1 MDYSIQLYSVH
12 KALTRE
18 NFDENLGKIA
28 EMGYTAVEPCGF
40 YEYTPGEINAMLKKH
55 NLKLSGT
62 HSAYKSLVEDFDNTL
77 EFHKAIGNPN
87 YIIPGGVPISNQKE
101 IDEFVENANRLQ
113 EKLAA
118 HGINLCYHNH
128 SGEFVVNAD
137 GSMPYEQM
145 ILRTNID
152 LEVDVYWA
160 FRGLGNKNPID
171 LLNRIENRIKCIHLK
186 DGLETGHGKPL
197 GQGDA
202 PIAEIFAWAKEKGKL
217 AVVENESDP
226 LKCMEEA
233 KMCIDYLKTL

>member
-18 NFDENLGKIA
+18 NLDESLGKIA

-40 YEYTPGEINAMLKKH
+40 YEYTPDEFGAMLKKH

-62 HSAYKSLVEDFDNTL
+62 HSAYKSLLEDFDNTL

-87 YIIPGGVPISNQKE
+87 YIIPGGVPLSNQKE

-118 HGINLCYHNH
+118 HGINFCYHNH

-137 GSMPYEQM
+137 GTMPYEQM

-152 LEVDVYWA
+152 LEVDV
-160 FRGLGNKNPID
+160 
-171 LLNRIENRIKCIHLK
+171 
-186 DGLETGHGKPL
+186 
-197 GQGDA
+197 
-202 PIAEIFAWAKEKGKL
+202 
-217 AVVENESDP
+217 
-226 LKCMEEA
+226 
-233 KMCIDYLKTL
+233 